1 MEYKTSSFRNVG
13 KSPLLQSISG
23 KDSHNCMKIHCYDG
37 TLAGKRKNEICDTR
51 KCIMKDHTNEIP
63 LYFTFVLPLLID
75 GHLLNVLF
83 SPTLMLGG
91 TCHMHS
97 CFFLVT
103 CLMLSLLQ
111 QYPEVCIVIP
121 ETILIIL
128 ASARWLLSI
137 DLTS

>member
-37 TLAGKRKNEICDTR
+37 TLAGKRKKEICGTR
-51 KCIMKDHTNEIP
+51 KCIMKAHTNEIP

-83 SPTLMLGG
+83 SPTLMLGD

-97 CFFLVT
+97 CFLVT

-111 QYPEVCIVIP
+111 QYAEVCIVIP